1 MQDTELQLLLHMLK
15 ILPQQRVKA
24 VCLKQKSQSIP
35 KVTEVLEL
43 GFDNASQIVQPST
56 AFKLLCLHPEHGSFS
71 TQDLK
76 SPQISDLQTS
86 HWHRRA
92 VTQLSNN
99 LAAPDTARSLLT
111 GFPSLSGSQNSGQK
125 KPGSLEKPRS
135 WPRPQQRELQ
145 KGRSSRGLG
154 SHPTSWQKMQPTPP
168 RGFPFA
174 RCLVPAL
181 VYSLPSRCWKYNP
194 AERNS

>member
-1 MQDTELQLLLHMLK
+1 MLLLLLRSLDLLFPFLSRSRSRGLVALAPAISSPNKHQCKSHPDMQDTELQLLLHMLK

-24 VCLKQKSQSIP
+24 VCLKQKSQSIS

-92 VTQLSNN
+92 VTQLANN

-135 WPRPQQRELQ
+135 WPRPQ
-145 KGRSSRGLG
+145 
-154 SHPTSWQKMQPTPP
+154 
-168 RGFPFA
+168 
-174 RCLVPAL
+174 
-181 VYSLPSRCWKYNP
+181 
-194 AERNS
+194 